1 FQLLHRTTHFNLNL
15 NTPYPLI
22 IPSYIFPFQRS
33 FINSLT
39 ITYIYTRLEESH
51 MEERF
56 IVSFIQCYFI
66 AFGVIIGGSLIGSIG
81 PFLTGEAPLSS
92 MGRIAQSLKIW
103 AIIAAI
109 GGTFD
114 AIENFQ
120 KG

>member
-1 FQLLHRTTHFNLNL
+1 
-15 NTPYPLI
+15 
-22 IPSYIFPFQRS
+22 
-33 FINSLT
+33 
-39 ITYIYTRLEESH
+39 

-81 PFLTGEAPLSS
+81 PFLTGESPLSS

-120 KG
+120 KGLLDESTLDMFKQILLIISAMIGVKSGISIIQWATDEDIS